1 MADHMRASL
10 VTEALQ
16 MAAKNVGF
24 TKGETIFHSDYAEPC
39 TMPRI
44 IEMACAGRVA

>member
-1 MADHMRASL
+1 
-10 VTEALQ
+10 